1 MSSWACSPSRRRLIA
16 AKKSCGAS
24 LACWP
29 VPAPKG
35 WPVVHV
41 QHDGGPGHVLAKG
54 SAGWP
59 HHALVAPRPGEIVVE
74 KRHSSSF
81 HDTDLHRRL
90 SDAGIDTLVIA
101 GMQTE
106 MCVDSAC
113 RGAVALG
120 YRVVLVAD
128 GHTTWDTP
136 VIDAER
142 IIAITTACSAAAS
155 LTSSRPTRSGSS
167 PASAPPW
174 AIGQGGRFG
183 SPVVSAWAASPATT

>member
-1 MSSWACSPSRRRLIA
+1 MSSPRDRR
-16 AKKSCGAS
+16 
-24 LACWP
+24 
-29 VPAPKG
+29 
-35 WPVVHV
+35 
-41 QHDGGPGHVLAKG
+41 
-54 SAGWP
+54 AGRTIRWW
-59 HHALVAPRPGEIVVE
+59 HRRPGEIVVE

-90 SDAGIDTLVIA
+90 ADAGIDRLVIA

-142 IIAITTACSAAAS
+142 IIAHHNRLLSHGFADVVVADEV
-155 LTSSRPTRSGSS
+155 
-167 PASAPPW
+167 
-174 AIGQGGRFG
+174 RF
-183 SPVVSAWAASPATT
+183 

>member
-1 MSSWACSPSRRRLIA
+1 MIVDVQQGMLAVSPPLHRGEEIVRRIA
-16 AKKSCGAS
+16 DL
-24 LACWP
+24 LAR
-29 VPAPKG
+29 ARAEG
-35 WPVVHV
+35 RSVVHV

-59 HHALVAPRPGEIVVE
+59 HHPLVAPVPGEIVVE
-74 KRHSSSF
+74 KRHSGAF

-113 RGAVALG
+113 RGAMALG

-136 VIDAER
+136 AVDAER
-142 IIAITTACSAAAS
+142 IIAHHNRLLAKGFADIV
-155 LTSSRPTRSGSS
+155 PTDEVT
-167 PASAPPW
+167 
-174 AIGQGGRFG
+174 F
-183 SPVVSAWAASPATT
+183 